1 MKILQFYCPQ
11 DPPATE
17 LKECITEQANI
28 WSRLHRLSADPAY
41 ITDTFRVDAWKEHTT
56 KPGLWWV
63 DYDSIHAALGDD
75 GRTIANHLIGSP
87 VVKGV
92 LQKAPFNDVSPE
104 SVLEMVDVAD
114 PVAEGYLT
122 DNNYNTE

>member
-28 WSRLHRLSADPAY
+28 WSRLSRLSSDPAY
-41 ITDTFRVDAWKEHTT
+41 VTAVFSVDTWKEHTT
-56 KPGLWWV
+56 RPGLWWV
-63 DYDSIHAALGDD
+63 DYDAIHAALGDD
-75 GRTIANHLIGSP
+75 GRKIANHLIGSP

-92 LQKAPFNDVSPE
+92 LQKAPFNDVSPD

-114 PVAEGYLT
+114 PVADGYLYYQGT
-122 DNNYNTE
+122 P